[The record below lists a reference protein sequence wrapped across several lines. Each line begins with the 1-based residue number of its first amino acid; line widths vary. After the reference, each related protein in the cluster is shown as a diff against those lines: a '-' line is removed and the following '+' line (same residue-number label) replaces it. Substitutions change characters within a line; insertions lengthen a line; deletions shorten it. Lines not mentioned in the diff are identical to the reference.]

1 VLMEAIDNLIMV
13 FIPGAMDAG
22 LTTLVF
28 WGSLATS
35 LMIAGAL
42 AFPLNRWF
50 VSRGMG
56 HAVLHAHHH

>member
-1 VLMEAIDNLIMV
+1 MEDAHAGH
-13 FIPGAMDAG
+13 GAERDQ
-22 LTTLVF
+22 
-28 WGSLATS
+28 SLATS

-42 AFPLNRWF
+42 AFPLNRWL